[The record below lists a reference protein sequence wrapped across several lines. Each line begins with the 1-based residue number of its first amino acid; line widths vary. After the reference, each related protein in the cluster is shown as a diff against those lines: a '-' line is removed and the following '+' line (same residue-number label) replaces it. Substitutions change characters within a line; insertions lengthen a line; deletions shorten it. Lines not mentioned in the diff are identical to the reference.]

1 MINKIK
7 RSLESL
13 LPVEKGRDGECR
25 SCGACCRLPFKCLF
39 LSKKNTC
46 LIYTIRP
53 PQCRKYPRTRADK
66 TFCPDCGF
74 TWDP

>member
-7 RSLESL
+7 RSRESL
-13 LPVEKGRDGECR
+13 LPVEKDRVGECR
-25 SCGACCRLPFKCLF
+25 LCGGCCRLPFKCLF

-46 LIYTIRP
+46 FIYTIRP
-53 PQCRKYPRTRADK
+53 PQCRKYPRTRDDK